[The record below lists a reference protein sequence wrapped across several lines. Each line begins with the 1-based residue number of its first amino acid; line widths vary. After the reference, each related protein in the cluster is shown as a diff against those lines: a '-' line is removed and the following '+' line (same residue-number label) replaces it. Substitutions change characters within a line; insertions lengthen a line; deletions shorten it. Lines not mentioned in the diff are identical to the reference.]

1 VASSQLHWPTLILV
15 REQSAIGGLLPSY
28 EHKKIIEEIK
38 RLDELPPDREA
49 FESWILAGQHLEFL
63 RWNARSEELVIYGS
77 SDYSFVHAAVVPND
91 QLAALSQDDLLHWSG
106 TPYMSIASYVYGG
119 GRDDVWLERLRD
131 STRSRELEGATQL
144 VFGRTFEGWSGSDRI
159 YFEVNQEY
167 THVTGIHWRPEQRA
181 YCRFDENGDL
191 QQVVSVT
198 GRSDTVKDVLC
209 ISFAWAPLEEYLAA
223 SNSTLVRRFD
233 FTLLRRNN
241 FTMWPEGP
249 ETVIR
254 ESDRFFYRQKVAPGV
269 AAYTTGVQLIRPR
282 RPYCAIFDDMRG
294 GHKKR
299 KYVEFIA
306 HDWRNKRIT
315 RISTD
320 PKATTNYFEAHG
332 NSLPFEVSPAFFR
345 PDVILKYKTDKDK
358 YNVGERDITC
368 RAAWYLK
375 AFDINEAGQVFAYI
389 CYLRNL
395 PYAEQLHWQSYNEE
409 PKAGISERAITND
422 FKGEFTT
429 FNDPLQEVL
438 SIVKS
443 WQDTS
448 VPWWTLREDRLFERV
463 STPLTTSRDE
473 WAEAFMDLAKLVVEG
488 FVITAIRAKVERLGI
503 SYEQKEQSIALLER
517 LINGAKSTEKQQL
530 TGLRTIQLIR
540 TKVKG
545 HASGREVE
553 TLVQEV
559 LAEHESFTKHFK
571 HVCTTL
577 AFELQTIAGA
587 FA

>member
-1 VASSQLHWPTLILV
+1 M
-15 REQSAIGGLLPSY
+15 PSY
-28 EHKKIIEEIK
+28 EHKKIVEEIK
-38 RLDELPPDREA
+38 SLDELPPDREDFA
-49 FESWILAGQHLEFL
+49 TWILAGAHLEFL
-63 RWNARSEELVIYGS
+63 RRNARSDELVIYGS
-77 SDYSFVHAAVVPND
+77 GDYSFVHAAVVPND
-91 QLAALSQDDLLHWSG
+91 RLAALSQDDLLHWRG
-106 TPYMSIASYVYGG
+106 TPYTSIASYVYGG
-119 GRDDVWLERLRD
+119 GRDDVWLERLTD
-131 STRSRELEGATQL
+131 SADLEGATQL
-144 VFGRTFEGWSGSDRI
+144 VFGRTFEGWSGSDRT

-167 THVTGIHWRPEQRA
+167 THITDIHWRPEQRA

-198 GRSDTVKDVLC
+198 GRSDTVQDVLC
-209 ISFAWAPLEEYLAA
+209 VSFAWAPLEKYLAA
-223 SNSTLVRRFD
+223 TNSTLIRRFD
-233 FTLLRRNN
+233 FTLLQRNN

-249 ETVIR
+249 ETVTR
-254 ESDRFFYRQKVAPGV
+254 ESDLLFYRQKVDQGM
-269 AAYTTGVQLIRPR
+269 AAYTTGVQLIGPR
-282 RPYCAIFDDMRG
+282 RPYHAIFDDVRR
-294 GHKKR
+294 GHKETN
-299 KYVEFIA
+299 YVELIA
-306 HDWRNKRIT
+306 HDWRNKRIA

-332 NSLPFEVSPAFFR
+332 NSLPFELSPAFFR

-358 YNVGERDITC
+358 YTVGERGITC
-368 RAAWYLK
+368 RAAWQLE
-375 AFDINEAGQVFAYI
+375 AFDVNEAGQVFAYI

-395 PYAEQLHWQSYNEE
+395 PYAEQLHWQSYNEA

-429 FNDPLQEVL
+429 FKDPLREVL
-438 SIVKS
+438 SIVRS

-448 VPWWTLREDRLFERV
+448 IPWWTLREDRLLERV

-488 FVITAIRAKVERLGI
+488 FVITAIRAKLEKSGI
-503 SYEQKEQSIALLER
+503 AYEQKEQSIILLER
-517 LINGAKSTEKQQL
+517 LINEGVESTTKQPL

-559 LAEHESFTKHFK
+559 LAKHESFTKHFK
-571 HVCTTL
+571 HICVTL
-577 AFELQTIAGA
+577 ALELQTIAGT

>member
-1 VASSQLHWPTLILV
+1 LS
-15 REQSAIGGLLPSY
+15 SY
-28 EHKKIIEEIK
+28 EHKKIVEEIK
-38 RLDELPPDREA
+38 SLDELPPDREDFA
-49 FESWILAGQHLEFL
+49 TWILAGAHLEFL
-63 RWNARSEELVIYGS
+63 RRNARSEELAIYGS
-77 SDYSFVHAAVVPND
+77 GEYSFVHSAVIPND
-91 QLAALSQDDLLHWSG
+91 RLAALSQDDLLHWSG
-106 TPYMSIASYVYGG
+106 TPYESIASYVYGG
-119 GRDDVWLERLRD
+119 GRDDVWLEHLTD
-131 STRSRELEGATQL
+131 CTGSMELEGATQL
-144 VFGRTFEGWSGSDRI
+144 VFGRTFEGWSGSDRT

-181 YCRFDENGDL
+181 YCRFDESGDL

-198 GRSDTVKDVLC
+198 GRSDTAKDVLC
-209 ISFAWAPLEEYLAA
+209 VSFAWAPLEKYLAVT
-223 SNSTLVRRFD
+223 NSTLVRRFD
-233 FTLLRRNN
+233 FTLLKRNN
-241 FTMWPEGP
+241 FTLWPEGP

-254 ESDRFFYRQKVAPGV
+254 ESDLLFYRQKVDQGM
-269 AAYTTGVQLIRPR
+269 AAYTTGVQLIGPR
-282 RPYCAIFDDMRG
+282 RPYRTIFDDVRG
-294 GHKKR
+294 GHKET
-299 KYVEFIA
+299 KYVELIA
-306 HDWRNKRIT
+306 HDWRNKRIA

-332 NSLPFEVSPAFFR
+332 NSLPFELSPAFFR

-358 YNVGERDITC
+358 YTVGERGIAC
-368 RAAWYLK
+368 RAAWHLK
-375 AFDINEAGQVFAYI
+375 AFDVNEAGQVFAYI

-395 PYAEQLHWQSYNEE
+395 PYAEQLHWQSYNEA

-429 FNDPLQEVL
+429 FKDPLREVL
-438 SIVKS
+438 TIVRS
-443 WQDTS
+443 WQETS
-448 VPWWTLREDRLFERV
+448 VPWWTLREDRLLERI

-488 FVITAIRAKVERLGI
+488 FVITAIRARLEKLGI
-503 SYEQKEQSIALLER
+503 AYEQKEQSITLLER
-517 LINGAKSTEKQQL
+517 LINEGVESTTKQPL

-545 HASGREVE
+545 YASGREVE

-571 HVCTTL
+571 HICVTL
-577 AFELQTIAGA
+577 ALELQTIAGT

>member
-1 VASSQLHWPTLILV
+1 M
-15 REQSAIGGLLPSY
+15 PSY

-38 RLDELPPDREA
+38 SLDELPPGREDFA
-49 FESWILAGQHLEFL
+49 TWILAGAHLDFL
-63 RWNARSEELVIYGS
+63 RRNALSEELVIYGS
-77 SDYSFVHAAVVPND
+77 GEYSFVHAAVFPNER
-91 QLAALSQDDLLHWSG
+91 LASLSKDDLLHWAG
-106 TPYMSIASYVYGG
+106 DPYSSIASYVWGG
-119 GRDDVWLERLRD
+119 GRDNVWVERLTD
-131 STRSRELEGATQL
+131 STGSRALEGAIQL
-144 VFGRTFEGWSGSDRI
+144 VFGRTFEGWSGSDRT

-191 QQVVSVT
+191 QDIVSVT

-209 ISFAWAPLEEYLAA
+209 VSFAYAPLEKYLAA
-223 SNSTLVRRFD
+223 TNSTLVRRFD

-254 ESDRFFYRQKVAPGV
+254 ESDRFFYRQKVDPGV
-269 AAYTTGVQLIRPR
+269 AAYTTGVQIIAPR
-282 RPYCAIFDDMRG
+282 RPYRAIFDDLRN
-294 GHKKR
+294 GHKDR
-299 KYVEFIA
+299 KYVDLIA
-306 HDWRNKRIT
+306 HDWRNKRVAK
-315 RISTD
+315 ISTD

-332 NSLPFEVSPAFFR
+332 NSLPFELSPAFFR

-358 YNVGERDITC
+358 YTVGERDITC
-368 RAAWYLK
+368 RAAWHLQ
-375 AFDINEAGQVFAYI
+375 AFDVNEAGQVFAYI

-395 PYAEQLHWQSYNEE
+395 PYAEQLHWQSYNEA

-429 FNDPLQEVL
+429 FKDPLREVL
-438 SIVKS
+438 SIVIS

-448 VPWWTLREDRLFERV
+448 IPWWTLREDRLLERV

-488 FVITAIRAKVERLGI
+488 FVITAIRARLEKSGI
-503 SYEQKEQSIALLER
+503 AYDQKEQSIALLER
-517 LINGAKSTEKQQL
+517 LINEGAESTEKQPL
-530 TGLRTIQLIR
+530 TGLRTVQLIR
-540 TKVKG
+540 SKAKG

-571 HVCTTL
+571 HVCATL
-577 AFELQTIAGA
+577 ALELQTIAGA